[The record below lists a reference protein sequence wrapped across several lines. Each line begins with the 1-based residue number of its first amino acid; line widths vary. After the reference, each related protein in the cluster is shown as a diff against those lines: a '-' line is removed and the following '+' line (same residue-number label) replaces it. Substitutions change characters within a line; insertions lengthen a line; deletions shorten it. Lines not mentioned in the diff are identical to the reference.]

1 MTSQSGGKTN
11 ASRVFLVDDHPFVR
25 RGLTV
30 LVNFEP
36 DLEVCGEAADVIPA
50 LAGIRD
56 LRPDIAIVD
65 LTLKHGSG
73 LDLISQLRDE
83 CPRVRILVVSM
94 HDQAQWIVR
103 ALRAG
108 AHGYVTKDESPGQ
121 LINALRETLQG
132 KRYLSTRAAECLSAQ
147 GRHDQADRNP
157 HLGC

>member
-1 MTSQSGGKTN
+1 MS
-11 ASRVFLVDDHPFVR
+11 SRPS
-25 RGLTV
+25 T
-30 LVNFEP
+30 ES
-36 DLEVCGEAADVIPA
+36 VICS
-50 LAGIRD
+50 
-56 LRPDIAIVD
+56 PDIAIVD

-108 AHGYVTKDESPGQ
+108 AHGYVTKDEGPDQ

-132 KRYLSTRAAECLSAQ
+132 RRFLSRQ
-147 GRHDQADRNP
+147 VQ
-157 HLGC
+157 

>member
-1 MTSQSGGKTN
+1 MTSQSASKAN
-11 ASRVFLVDDHPFVR
+11 ACRVFLVDDHPFVR

-30 LVNFEP
+30 LVDFEP
-36 DLEVCGEAADVIPA
+36 DLEVCGEAEDMIQA

-65 LTLKHGSG
+65 LSLKNGSG

-94 HDQAQWIVR
+94 HDQAHWIAR

-108 AHGYVTKDESPGQ
+108 AQGYLTKDESPDE
-121 LINALRETLQG
+121 LINALRETLRG
-132 KRYLSTRAAECLSAQ
+132 KRYLSARAAECLSVSEPQ
-147 GRHDQADRNP
+147 DG
-157 HLGC
+157 